1 MHPHRIVQLTKGCDR
16 GRRLLNTKLEY
27 KRLLAIVTEAVA
39 IEREFVTEALPVDLI
54 GMNSGLMGEYI
65 EFVADRLLVA
75 LGGDK
80 HFAAKNPFDW
90 MEMLSLQCAPSTADV
105 ALPDLPPVSLPVSP
119 FQLVRMKEGLYCA
132 ASVPVLPHVFA
143 R

>member
-1 MHPHRIVQLTKGCDR
+1 M
-16 GRRLLNTKLEY
+16 
-27 KRLLAIVTEAVA
+27 TEAVA

-105 ALPDLPPVSLPVSP
+105 ALPEFAISEPACVPPSAGSHEGRASLRCQCACPAMFLPVKSSSGISNAHRP
-119 FQLVRMKEGLYCA
+119 ARELCPRPCA
-132 ASVPVLPHVFA
+132 YERH
-143 R
+143 RE